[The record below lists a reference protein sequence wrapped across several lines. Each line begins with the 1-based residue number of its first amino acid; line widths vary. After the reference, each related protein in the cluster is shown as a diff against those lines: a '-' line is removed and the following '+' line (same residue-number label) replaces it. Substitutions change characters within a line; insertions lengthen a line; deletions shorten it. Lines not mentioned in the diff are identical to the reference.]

1 MGNITE
7 TSVFEKKEKEK
18 NKSSI
23 DEIIDD
29 LYRIKKG
36 ILDVRYEM
44 TVNQQLYKEKGTSY
58 WLKKLEEIKILKS
71 EK

>member
-29 LYRIKKG
+29 LYRVKKG

-44 TVNQQLYKEKGTSY
+44 TVNQQLYIEKGTSY